1 MDTTL
6 QFLPPVTSNTVNGGG
21 NGLNILLNIFIVI
34 ISSGTGIMG
43 SLTFLAN
50 MGKFRIDLFCNISAL
65 TWVAPGLS
73 LCVVRS
79 SH

>member
-34 ISSGTGIMG
+34 ISSGTGIIDN
-43 SLTFLAN
+43 F
-50 MGKFRIDLFCNISAL
+50 GKHGQ
-65 TWVAPGLS
+65 VP
-73 LCVVRS
+73 
-79 SH
+79 